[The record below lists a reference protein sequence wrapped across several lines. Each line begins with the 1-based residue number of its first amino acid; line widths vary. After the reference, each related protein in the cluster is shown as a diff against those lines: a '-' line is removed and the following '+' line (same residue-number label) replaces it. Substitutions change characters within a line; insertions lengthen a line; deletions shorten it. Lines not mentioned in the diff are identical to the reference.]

1 MTPADLVRLFVRHR
15 NAANLLMVI
24 LLVLGGVGLMRLNT
38 QFFPDFGID
47 IVTVT
52 VEWPGASAQDV
63 DQNIIE
69 AIEPE
74 VRYLDSVDK
83 VVSYATEGVGTVVIE
98 YEQGT
103 DMPTALSEAE
113 AAVAQV
119 NTLPKDSEKP
129 KVKRVVRYD
138 TIARLS
144 LTGPYSEAALKVF
157 AKRIREDLLRRGI
170 DRITF
175 FGSRDE
181 EIWVEVPPEAL
192 RRLDLTIAD
201 VAERIGASSLDLPSG
216 TVEGLVEKQV
226 RSLGLQTT
234 ARGIAD
240 IEVRALENGQ
250 KIHLRDFAQV
260 SEAFDD
266 DAPVGRYNGLPT
278 IELHIQRSTTADALK
293 VAGILDAYVQEV
305 LPTLPRGLDM
315 RVYDVQ
321 SDLIRDRIAVLVKNG
336 GSGLVL
342 VLGVLFVFL
351 SFRTAFWVAAGI
363 PVALFATFAVMFLT
377 GQSINMVS
385 LFALIMT
392 LGIIV
397 DDAIVVAEHAET
409 RRHAGDNA
417 LAAAETGALRM
428 LAPVCAA
435 SLTTI
440 AAFLPLFAIGDII
453 GTIIGAI
460 PFVAVSVLL
469 ASLVECFLILP
480 GHLRGAFRS
489 GDASRPSRLRQG
501 FDGAFVRFRDG
512 PFRRFVQTCLAWRYA
527 TLAASVAMLILTV
540 GLLAGGRV
548 PFNFFPSPEADVVFA
563 NVVMAPGTPRAQME
577 AMVQELDRAAGA
589 AAERFDHSREGLIRA
604 TLGTIGKSQ
613 GRPFEALSGDRY
625 GGLYLELQP
634 SDLRSVRTAE
644 FIVAWR
650 EEIRPL
656 AGLERVSLNERM
668 GGPPGREID
677 LRLSGSDLEALRA
690 ASVEVRAL
698 LERFAGVSDV
708 EDDLPLGKQ
717 EVILQVTPRG
727 RALGFDT
734 ESVAR
739 QVRNAFQGA
748 IAKRFARG
756 DEEVTV
762 RVRHPQDRLGTQAL
776 LELYLRAP
784 GGAEVPLSEV
794 VSMHEEVGFFRVRR
808 EDGLR
813 EVAVMGEIDETVT
826 TLNELL
832 PAFEEAGLYEI
843 AARHGATLR
852 LAGKAEEQQRTLA
865 DMRFGAIVALI
876 SIYVILAWVFS
887 SYTRPIVVMAIIP
900 FGVVGAVLGHFI
912 LGFDLS
918 ILSLVGLLGLSGI
931 LVNDSI
937 ILVSTID
944 ERIGNGE
951 PVMEAIVNGS
961 QDRLR
966 AVLLTSL
973 TTIGG
978 LTPLLFETNLQAQFL
993 IPMAISIVFGL
1004 AVATLLVLIVVPTLI
1019 GIQHD
1024 AGQRLSEIAGTEID
1038 AGGFVRN
1045 VRAGFRRGAGR

>member
-15 NAANLLMVI
+15 NAANLLMAV
-24 LLVLGGVGLMRLNT
+24 LLVLGGVGLFKLNT

-47 IVTVT
+47 VVTVS

-63 DQNIIE
+63 DRNIIE

-83 VVSYATEGVGTVVIE
+83 VISFATEGVGTVVIE
-98 YEQGT
+98 YQQGT

-119 NTLPKDSEKP
+119 NTLPEDSEKP
-129 KVKRVVRYD
+129 RVKRVVRYD

-144 LTGPYSEAALKVF
+144 LSGPYSEASLKVF
-157 AKRIREDLLRRGI
+157 AKRLREELLRRGI
-170 DRITF
+170 DRVTF
-175 FGSRDE
+175 FGARDE

-201 VAERIGASSLDLPSG
+201 IAERIGASSLDLPSG

-226 RSLGLQTT
+226 RSLGLETT
-234 ARGIAD
+234 ARGIAG
-240 IEVRALENGQ
+240 IEIRALDNGQ
-250 KIHLRDFAQV
+250 KIHLRDFARV

-266 DAPVGRYNGLPT
+266 KAPVGRSDGHPA
-278 IELHIQRSTTADALK
+278 IELHIQRSTAADALK
-293 VAGILDAYVQEV
+293 VAETLEAFADEV
-305 LPTLPRGLDM
+305 LPTLPRDLDV
-315 RVYDVQ
+315 RIYDVQ

-336 GSGLVL
+336 GGGLVL
-342 VLGVLFVFL
+342 VLLVLFVFL
-351 SFRTAFWVAAGI
+351 SFRTAFWVALGI
-363 PVALFATFAVMFLT
+363 PVALFATFAVMLLT

-397 DDAIVVAEHAET
+397 DDAIVVAEHAQT
-409 RRHAGDNA
+409 RHQAGDSA
-417 LAAAETGALRM
+417 LQAAETGALRM

-435 SLTTI
+435 SLTTV

-460 PFVAVSVLL
+460 PMVAVAVLL

-480 GHLRGAFRS
+480 GHLRGSFRPV
-489 GDASRPSRLRQG
+489 DERRSRPRAW
-501 FDGAFVRFRDG
+501 FDDRFGRFRDG
-512 PFRRFVQTCLAWRYA
+512 PFRRFVQMCLNWRYA
-527 TLAASVAMLILTV
+527 TFAGSVAMLLLAI

-548 PFNFFPSPEADVVFA
+548 AFNFFPSPEADVVYA
-563 NVVMAPGTPRAQME
+563 NVVMAPGTPRERME
-577 AMVQELDRAAGA
+577 AMVGELDRAAD
-589 AAERFDHSREGLIRA
+589 AAETALGGERGSLVRA
-604 TLGTIGKSQ
+604 TLGTIGISQ
-613 GRPFEALSGDRY
+613 GRPFEALRGDRY

-634 SDLRSVRTAE
+634 SDHRSIRTAE
-644 FIVAWR
+644 FIAAWR
-650 EEIRPL
+650 AEIKPL
-656 AGLERVSLNERM
+656 AGLERVSLNERT
-668 GGPPGREID
+668 GGPPGREVD
-677 LRLSGSDLEALRA
+677 LRLSGSDLDSLRA
-690 ASVEVRAL
+690 ASVEIRAL
-698 LERFAGVSDV
+698 LERFSGISDV

-727 RALGFDT
+727 KALGFTT

-762 RVRHPQDRLGTQAL
+762 RVRHPEDRLGTQAL
-776 LELYLRAP
+776 LDLYLRAP
-784 GGAEVPLSEV
+784 SGAEVPLSEV
-794 VSMHEEVGFFRVRR
+794 VSMREETGFFRVRR
-808 EDGLR
+808 ENGRR
-813 EVAVMGEIDETVT
+813 EVAVLGEIDETVT

-832 PAFEEAGLYEI
+832 PALNEAGLEEI

-852 LAGKAEEQQRTLA
+852 LAGKAEEQERTLA
-865 DMRFGAIVALI
+865 DMRFGAIVAMI
-876 SIYVILAWVFS
+876 SIYIILAWVFA
-887 SYTRPIVVMAIIP
+887 SYGRPIVVMAIIP
-900 FGVVGAVLGHFI
+900 FGLVGAVLGHFV
-912 LGFDLS
+912 LGYDLS

-951 PVMEAIVNGS
+951 PVLEAIVSGS

-978 LTPLLFETNLQAQFL
+978 LTPLLFETSLQAQFL

-1004 AVATLLVLIVVPTLI
+1004 AVATLLVLVVVPALI

-1024 AGQRLSEIAGTEID
+1024 AVNQ
-1038 AGGFVRN
+1038 VRKL
-1045 VRAGFRRGAGR
+1045 RAGFGRQRMSHSPTSDPS